1 MHFQEAKGSVNI
13 ISKGNIVLARAAVK
27 ADIGDESVTEDTGHS
42 DAVELGSATTE
53 PTNACQDA
61 GLHQLGDQ
69 SSYFG
74 EHTEDGQSG

>member
-1 MHFQEAKGSVNI
+1 MHFQEAKGSANI
-13 ISKGNIVLARAAVK
+13 ISKGNIVSARAAVK

-42 DAVELGSATTE
+42 DAVELGSATAE
-53 PTNACQDA
+53 PTDARQDA

-74 EHTEDGQSG
+74 EHTEDRQSG